1 MGPGLKNSEAV
12 KERCSR
18 MWMTNFLISS
28 LELFL
33 TDDLRKEIKF
43 FLMDDLR
50 RSMSTFIMLVLRD
63 QQFSKY

>member
-1 MGPGLKNSEAV
+1 
-12 KERCSR
+12 
-18 MWMTNFLISS
+18 MTSFLISS

-33 TDDLRKEIKF
+33 PDDLRKEIKF

>member
-1 MGPGLKNSEAV
+1 
-12 KERCSR
+12 
-18 MWMTNFLISS
+18 MTNFLISS

-33 TDDLRKEIKF
+33 MDDLRKEIKF